1 MAITS
6 FTSQVQYTIYVRA
19 KTIRTMQQQVEML
32 KSDLNCVDPVLQ
44 DARRIHREYKTAK
57 SQLEQLVS
65 RQRYDKWALKQ
76 LQRHCK

>member
-32 KSDLNCVDPVLQ
+32 KSDLNRADPELQ
-44 DARRIHREYKTAK
+44 DTRRIHREYKTTK
-57 SQLEQLVS
+57 FRLEQLAS